1 MSEEPVGEHGTR
13 SQFISNLSERLITRV
28 NGEAGN
34 IEEAK
39 QLMHKY
45 MVEFC
50 AEYDR
55 CGYGSMKATL
65 NSANESQSD
74 NQ

>member
-39 QLMHKY
+39 QLMQKY

-55 CGYGSMKATL
+55 CGYGRT
-65 NSANESQSD
+65 ANECQSD